1 MRFPFESEEA
11 HNLNKEIFETI
22 YYGALEASME
32 LSKEGEEL
40 NKHMDYLDDM
50 TSK

>member
-22 YYGALEASME
+22 YFGALEASME
-32 LSKEGEEL
+32 ISKEIGEIRTRIIEL
-40 NKHMDYLDDM
+40 DRYYKE
-50 TSK
+50 